1 LDKQLKLACHFN
13 RFALRKTAGIKG
25 EIEMQK
31 TRKSRSLVLMSL
43 TYMVCIVILSISTVA
58 FAAVP
63 ADQMKK
69 VEFIHKSVYSDLIHL
84 NDAESLQWD
93 VDGGRKPSSGMERV
107 WGWSTCKDGQGTNV
121 YHYTVAQYETITGQ
135 ARASSGRIWGTGKVW
150 AYSDWVSLDNALV
163 LKARVYYGL

>member
-1 LDKQLKLACHFN
+1 MLRNDPLAILGNATCKSGEFLLQLWPILFCKKQAIEIARCFARKLDKQLKLACHFN
-13 RFALRKTAGIKG
+13 RFAPRKTVGIKG
-25 EIEMQK
+25 GIEMQK

-58 FAAVP
+58 SAAVP

-93 VDGGRKPSSGMERV
+93 VDGGRETSSGMERV
-107 WGWSTCKDGQGTNV
+107 WGWSTCKDGQ
-121 YHYTVAQYETITGQ
+121 
-135 ARASSGRIWGTGKVW
+135 
-150 AYSDWVSLDNALV
+150 
-163 LKARVYYGL
+163 